1 VSRTQSQAGG
11 VSPLRWSVVAV
22 QDFDESTVLAGSGI
36 NRVTLLEKTKG
47 LHADVDGSALDW

>member
-1 VSRTQSQAGG
+1 
-11 VSPLRWSVVAV
+11 VAV